1 MLKCDLKSC
10 FEHWPPQLK
19 LRISYLLVIL
29 FRNAWNEWSTF
40 STIVN
45 AGLLLGKENFDKC
58 SHLAACSRRLS
69 CPASRGL
76 PRSPWA
82 LLPHHIP
89 GWWPC
94 CCCEGRLPKDNCKK
108 KQSVSDYVVTTELLT
123 SGKQRFALTVL
134 WSYWQQCAPPPAC
147 APETC
152 SHATGRWG
160 PGWCSAAP
168 WRLLSAGYCSD
179 RRPPA
184 DGPLPPPP
192 HAHSTDAN
200 HLRQRGQ
207 MNGSER
213 DGQVI
218 WRCLKQRS

>member
-108 KQSVSDYVVTTELLT
+108 NRVCQTTWSQLNSWQVENRGLHSLFFDLIGSSARHLPRVHLRLAAMPQVDEGLADAQQHHGDSWAQAAAVTGDL
-123 SGKQRFALTVL
+123 QQMALYLHLPTHTVQTPII
-134 WSYWQQCAPPPAC
+134 WDK
-147 APETC
+147 E
-152 SHATGRWG
+152 GRWTEVNEMAKLFG
-160 PGWCSAAP
+160 G
-168 WRLLSAGYCSD
+168 
-179 RRPPA
+179 
-184 DGPLPPPP
+184 
-192 HAHSTDAN
+192 
-200 HLRQRGQ
+200 
-207 MNGSER
+207 
-213 DGQVI
+213 V
-218 WRCLKQRS
+218 